1 MWDNMC
7 RAVVD
12 VVSQTKWAV
21 WFTEIVYVS
30 LEDGLLAPEQTGM
43 QEKGLADVGI
53 LGRLRAQVTLEQEVE
68 TGLYDLLR
76 RSLLIALLEID
87 KDFEV
92 SRYDRKA
99 WIKEI
104 VVFLMAK
111 RAEGDRVVL
120 VSWRLEGYQPWLLD
134 TLDHAVQDDSNED
147 RTNEVFLLMAG
158 QHSTGVA
165 PPCQQP
171 LSFINSVIICL
182 VVGEN
187 ASATAVTVE
196 IELRAQFQ
204 GTGSL
209 ATTSIYLRFSVAL

>member
-1 MWDNMC
+1 
-7 RAVVD
+7 
-12 VVSQTKWAV
+12 
-21 WFTEIVYVS
+21 
-30 LEDGLLAPEQTGM
+30 
-43 QEKGLADVGI
+43 
-53 LGRLRAQVTLEQEVE
+53 
-68 TGLYDLLR
+68 
-76 RSLLIALLEID
+76 LLIALLEID

-99 WIKEI
+99 WVKEI

-147 RTNEVFLLMAG
+147 RTNEVFLLMTG
-158 QHSTGVA
+158 QHSTGVP

-196 IELRAQFQ
+196 IELQAQFQ